1 MRTAFRTVLVAGLAV
16 ALLALFLRNADLA
29 QVGAA
34 VRAARMDLLVLAL
47 LLTLV
52 AYVVRTVRWQYLLE
66 PLGPTRFWVAFRAT
80 VLGFAA
86 STVLPARAGEVLRPY
101 LLARREGLDVAA
113 AFATIIVE
121 RVLDLAAV
129 LLMLAAYLLFFDEG
143 VAGRAPALYRAVTLG
158 AWIATP
164 AALGLLAAMV
174 VLAGHPMRAERALGF
189 ADRVLPPAIAARL
202 ARLGRTFAE
211 GLAIVRR
218 PQRLFA
224 SFAWS
229 LFMWA
234 LISAEAWAV
243 TRAFG
248 IVMSFTGAYLMTAL
262 LVVGIAVP
270 TPGGVGGFHEA
281 FRVGATSFFGADND
295 AAVAA
300 AIVLHAVSFGPVL
313 VLGVWAAAYEGLT
326 IGRLQ
331 QIRRAPG
338 PPVSERTNG

>member
-1 MRTAFRTVLVAGLAV
+1 MRTAFRTVLVLGLAV
-16 ALLALFLRNADLA
+16 ALLALFLRNADFT
-29 QVGAA
+29 QVGNA
-34 VRAARMDLLVLAL
+34 VRGARTDLLVVGLACAL
-47 LLTLV
+47 MG
-52 AYVVRTVRWQYLLE
+52 YVVRTVRWQYLLE

-80 VLGFAA
+80 IIGFAA

-101 LLARREGLDVAA
+101 LLARREGFDVAA

-121 RVLDLAAV
+121 RVLDLTAV

-143 VAGRAPALYRAVTLG
+143 VARQSPTLYRAVTLG

-174 VLAGHPMRAERALGF
+174 ILAGQPARIERAFVAAG
-189 ADRVLPPAIAARL
+189 RMLPAAIAVKL
-202 ARLGRTFAE
+202 AHLGRTFAE

-229 LFMWA
+229 VVMWA
-234 LISAEAWAV
+234 LISAETWAV
-243 TRAFG
+243 SRAFG
-248 IVMSFTGAYLMTAL
+248 ITMSFTGAYLINAL

-281 FRVGATSFFGADND
+281 FRVGVTSFFGADND

-300 AIVLHAVSFGPVL
+300 AIVLHAVSFGPIL
-313 VLGVWAAAYEGLT
+313 ILAVWAAAVEGLNM
-326 IGRLQ
+326 GRLQ
-331 QIRRAPG
+331 QIQR
-338 PPVSERTNG
+338 SERTIG